1 MKVKN
6 SYDQST
12 MEINAWLYDSS
23 YDAISSQSECVVL
36 CAYLFIYYRSLLSGS
51 CLRDIYGLSL
61 DT

>member
-1 MKVKN
+1 
-6 SYDQST
+6 
-12 MEINAWLYDSS
+12 MEINAWSYDSS